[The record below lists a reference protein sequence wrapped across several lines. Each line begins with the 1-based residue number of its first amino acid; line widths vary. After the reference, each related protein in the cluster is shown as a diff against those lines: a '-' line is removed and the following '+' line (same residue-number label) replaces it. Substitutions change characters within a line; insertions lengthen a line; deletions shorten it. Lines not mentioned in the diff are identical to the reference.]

1 MPSQTARSISVR
13 FPDIFSLISRENP
26 DILTIAHRG
35 LWTAAPE
42 NSLTSIRAAAELGV
56 EIVEIDTQA
65 TADGKLVVIHDATL
79 DRTTSG
85 TGIVSGC
92 DLATVR
98 SARLREGGGGAA
110 AAVTGERVPTLEEAL
125 EEARGR
131 VFVNIDT
138 KYPRDLPLV
147 IATVKRLNAQDQVII
162 KTDVEPASGKFPVLD
177 ADWFGTIPHMPMFR
191 IRPGRFAEDLR
202 LIEALRTPMVEV
214 KFSDIADL
222 AGGREELERQNIR
235 LWINTLDVAHS
246 LDFNDGRALTDPN
259 GVWGVLAEAGVGAIQ
274 TDTVADFK
282 RWLAGR
288 PAKGA
293 SR

>member
-56 EIVEIDTQA
+56 EIVEIDTQV

-85 TGIVSGC
+85 TGVVSAS
-92 DLATVR
+92 DLATIR

-147 IATVKRLNAQDQVII
+147 IATVKRLGAQGQVII

-222 AGGREELERQNIR
+222 DGGREELERQNIR

-246 LDFNDGRALTDPN
+246 RDFNDSRALTDPN
-259 GVWGVLAEAGVGAIQ
+259 RVWGVLAEAGVGAIQ